1 METNFYVKQ
10 SRIDTPSG
18 NRWTPVMSHAVYTD
32 HTVTELFLLIVLHFI
47 IFILF
52 IINITYVWKQGL
64 LSKLSMK
71 FNFSDL
77 NGLEII

>member
-1 METNFYVKQ
+1 MMETNFYVEQ
-10 SRIDTPSG
+10 SRSDTPSS
-18 NRWTPVMSHAVYTD
+18 NRRAPVMSPTHTD
-32 HTVTELFLLIVLHFI
+32 HTVTGVFLLIALQFI

-64 LSKLSMK
+64 LSKFSMK
-71 FNFSDL
+71 FNSSDL